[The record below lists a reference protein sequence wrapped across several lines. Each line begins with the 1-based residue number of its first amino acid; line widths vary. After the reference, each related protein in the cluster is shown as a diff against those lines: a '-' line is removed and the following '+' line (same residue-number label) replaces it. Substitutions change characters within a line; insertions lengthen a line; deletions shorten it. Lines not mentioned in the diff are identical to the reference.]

1 MSDVGIRL
9 ISPADAEEMA
19 ALLRANRE
27 HLAPWDPVRE
37 EGYWTTEGQWA
48 IISDVLRA
56 GNALPHAIVE
66 GGRIIGRVNLSN
78 VVHGAFQ
85 SANLGYWVD
94 ASATGRGVASAAVAA
109 VVEAAFLTYGLH
121 RLEAG
126 TLLHN
131 VRSQRV
137 LERNGF
143 VRFGMAPRYLKIAG
157 EWQDHHLFQL
167 LSENWLAA
175 RSSSS

>member
-1 MSDVGIRL
+1 MTGIRL
-9 ISPADAEEMA
+9 ISPADAEELA

-27 HLAPWDPVRE
+27 HLEPWDPERDE
-37 EGYWTTEGQWA
+37 SYYTAAGQWQ
-48 IISDVLRA
+48 IISDLMRA

-66 GGRIIGRVNLSN
+66 DGRIIGRVNLSN

-85 SANLGYWVD
+85 SANLGYWVAAD
-94 ASATGRGVASAAVAA
+94 VAGRGVASAAVAA
-109 VVEAAFLTYGLH
+109 VVEAAFTTYGLH
-121 RLEAG
+121 RVEAG

-143 VRFGMAPRYLKIAG
+143 ERFGMAQRYLRIAG
-157 EWQDHHLFQL
+157 DWQDHYLYQL
-167 LSENWLAA
+167 LAENWLAA
-175 RSSSS
+175 RNENS

>member
-1 MSDVGIRL
+1 MTGIRL
-9 ISPADAEEMA
+9 ISPADAEEVA

-27 HLAPWDPVRE
+27 HLKPWDPERDE
-37 EGYWTTEGQWA
+37 SYYTTAGQWQ

-66 GGRIIGRVNLSN
+66 DGRIIGRVNLSN

-85 SANLGYWVD
+85 SAGLGYWVAAD
-94 ASATGRGVASAAVAA
+94 VAGRGVASAAVAA
-109 VVEAAFLTYGLH
+109 VVEAAFTTYGLH
-121 RLEAG
+121 RVEAG

-131 VRSQRV
+131 VWSQRV

-143 VRFGMAPRYLKIAG
+143 KRFGTAPRYLRIAG
-157 EWQDHHLFQL
+157 DWQDHHLYQL
-167 LSENWLAA
+167 LSEDWLAA
-175 RSSSS
+175 RNGSS